1 MTDDVAVERHGGPP
15 RETPPRE
22 IWEHGEPGLSSIVVR
37 TEKRPG
43 RGEDA
48 EPLALFH
55 RPGQRGLLAVFDGSG
70 GSGSSVARTDRLGRK
85 QTGAWVGS
93 RVARLGVESWFADV
107 VLRGGSDAPER
118 LHAQLRQVQDVA
130 RPQQRSKIVGSMR
143 RELPTTLAGI
153 QYEVRGDGVTLRA
166 LWAGDSRAY
175 ELDPGTGL
183 AALTRDHT
191 EETDAL
197 AQLRQDPPMTNV
209 VCADRDFVI
218 DTQLRSARL
227 PCVLLCATDGFF
239 GYVRTPADF
248 EYVLLSTLMKSHT
261 EGEWADRLARR
272 VEAYTGDDASLALVA
287 LGFPDFMT
295 LRSAF
300 SERYD
305 AVRHLCT
312 ATTPETDD
320 PAGYHRWQDETWLA
334 YRPYYEKH
342 MPPLREE
349 RV

>member
-1 MTDDVAVERHGGPP
+1 MTGELVVGGQDRLP

-22 IWEHGEPGLSSIVVR
+22 IWEYGERGLSSIVVR
-37 TEKRPG
+37 TEKRQG

-55 RPGQRGLLAVFDGSG
+55 RPSRRGLLAVFDGSG

-85 QTGAWVGS
+85 QTGAWVGA
-93 RVARLGVESWFADV
+93 RVARLGVESWFAEA
-107 VLRGGSDAPER
+107 VLRGGPGVPER
-118 LHAQLRQVQDVA
+118 LHDHLLRVQEGA

-143 RELPTTLAGI
+143 RELPTTMAAI
-153 QYEVRGDGVTLRA
+153 DYEVEGDGVMVRP
-166 LWAGDSRAY
+166 LWVGDSRAY
-175 ELDPGTGL
+175 ELDPATGL

-209 VCADRDFVI
+209 ICADRDFAV

-248 EYVLLSTLMKSHT
+248 EYVLLTTLMESRT
-261 EGEWADRLARR
+261 EGEWADRIARC
-272 VEAYTGDDASLALVA
+272 VEGYTGDDASLALVA
-287 LGFPDFMT
+287 LGYEDFAT
-295 LRSAF
+295 LRNAFAQRCEYVVRLCSSGLSA
-300 SERYD
+300 
-305 AVRHLCT
+305 
-312 ATTPETDD
+312 DD
-320 PAGYHRWQDETWLA
+320 SPAEYHRWQDETWLA

-342 MPPLREE
+342 MPPLWEE

>member
-1 MTDDVAVERHGGPP
+1 VTDELAVERQDGPP
-15 RETPPRE
+15 REAPPRE
-22 IWEHGEPGLSSIVVR
+22 IWEHGGGGLSSIVVR
-37 TEKRPG
+37 TEKRQG

-55 RPGQRGLLAVFDGSG
+55 WPSRRGLLAVFDGSG

-85 QTGAWVGS
+85 QTGAWVGA
-93 RVARLGVESWFADV
+93 RVARLGVESWFAEA
-107 VLRGGSDAPER
+107 VLHGGPDTPER
-118 LHAQLRQVQDVA
+118 LHDHLRRVQEAA

-143 RELPTTLAGI
+143 RELPTTMAAI
-153 QYEVRGDGVTLRA
+153 QYEVQGDGVMLRP

-175 ELDPGTGL
+175 ELDPATGL

-209 VCADRDFVI
+209 ICADRDFVL

-248 EYVLLSTLMKSHT
+248 EYVVLTTLMESRT
-261 EGEWADRLARR
+261 EGEWAERLARR
-272 VEAYTGDDASLALVA
+272 VERYTGDDASLALVA
-287 LGFPDFMT
+287 LGYPDFAA
-295 LRSAF
+295 LRNAF
-300 SERYD
+300 AQRCD
-305 AVRHLCT
+305 AVVSLCT
-312 ATTPETDD
+312 SSP
-320 PAGYHRWQDETWLA
+320 PAEDAPAEHHRWQDETWLA